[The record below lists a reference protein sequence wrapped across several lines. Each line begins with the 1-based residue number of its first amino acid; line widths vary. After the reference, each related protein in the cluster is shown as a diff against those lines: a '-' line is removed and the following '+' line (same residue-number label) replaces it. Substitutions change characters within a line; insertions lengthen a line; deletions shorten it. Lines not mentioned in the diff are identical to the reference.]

1 MNGVLSIRI
10 ILTLIIIMMLLVG
23 LGFLKPILWPFA
35 LSIVLAYIF
44 DPITSFFDKFGFSR
58 IFSSLIVVFI
68 FLLLLFG
75 FLATLLPIFVS
86 QINAVMEIVPVGL
99 EILTEKLNSVG
110 ITILEIDV
118 LKNEFIQNIK
128 GSLGST
134 AQIIIDNVSEIAQD
148 AFFFV
153 LVPIML
159 FYLLKDWESLRKT
172 ILKAVPPRMR
182 VNFSELINDIDISV
196 SGFLRGQLT
205 VMFILGTFYSI
216 ALSILGLYYAIAIGV
231 LTGILVFIPYVGAFI
246 GVCIA
251 SLIGIIQY
259 ENVWSLLPIWGIF
272 AFAQSVES
280 VVLTPNIVGDKVGLH
295 PVWIIFA
302 LMGGG
307 LLFGFIGVLL
317 AVPMATFIG
326 TIVRFIF
333 KQYLKTEFYEK
344 GN

>member
-1 MNGVLSIRI
+1 MNGIVSIRI
-10 ILTLIIIMMLLVG
+10 ILTLIIMIILLIS
-23 LGFLKPILWPFA
+23 LSFLKPILWPFV

-44 DPITSFFDKFGFSR
+44 DPITTFFEKFGFSR
-58 IFSSLIVVFI
+58 ILSSFIVVFI
-68 FLLLLFG
+68 FLLLFFG

-86 QINAVMEIVPVGL
+86 QINAVIDIVPVGL
-99 EILTEKLNSVG
+99 KVLTEKLNSVG

-118 LKNEFIQNIK
+118 LKNEFIQNLK

-134 AQIIIDNVSEIAQD
+134 AQIIINNVSEIAQD

-159 FYLLKDWESLRKT
+159 FYLLKDWESLRKI
-172 ILKAVPPRMR
+172 ILKAVPPRLR
-182 VNFSELINDIDISV
+182 IDFSELINNIDTSV

-205 VMFILGTFYSI
+205 VMFILGAFYSI
-216 ALSILGLYYAIAIGV
+216 VLSVLGLYYAIAIGV

-246 GVCIA
+246 GFCIA
-251 SLIGIIQY
+251 SLVGIIQY
-259 ENVWSLLPIWGIF
+259 EDVWRLLPIWGTF
-272 AFAQSVES
+272 AFAQSIES
-280 VVLTPNIVGDKVGLH
+280 VILTPNIVGDKVGLH

-326 TIVRFIF
+326 TIVRFMF